1 MRIVL
6 GKIDAVPAAG
16 GLMAIKVQANT
27 GTTYEILVDPERAR
41 IFAEAIEAVM
51 ANWDEAPLIQAKAS
65 AQEAASPQRPRK
77 ATQAPK
83 PPSGAGRQG
92 SGDEARLP
100 PLKCPTMVWQPVGV
114 EPHGKEA

>member
-1 MRIVL
+1 
-6 GKIDAVPAAG
+6 
-16 GLMAIKVQANT
+16 MAIKVQANT

-77 ATQAPK
+77 ATQAPEAAQ
-83 PPSGAGRQG
+83 AGQARQG

>member
-41 IFAEAIEAVM
+41 IFAVAIEAVM

-83 PPSGAGRQG
+83 PPKRGR
-92 SGDEARLP
+92 P
-100 PLKCPTMVWQPVGV
+100 PGKRRRGPTPSPEMPYYGL
-114 EPHGKEA
+114 ATSRS

>member
-83 PPSGAGRQG
+83 PPKRGRPAMRPD
-92 SGDEARLP
+92 SLP
-100 PLKCPTMVWQPVGV
+100 
-114 EPHGKEA
+114 